1 MKKVAVGLK
10 LWESGNSSNHKMLTM
25 LLLVFLLTSTQL
37 RTIEQLAR
45 GMLWVPLDAL

>member
-10 LWESGNSSNHKMLTM
+10 LWESGNSSNHKMLTI

-37 RTIEQLAR
+37 RTIEQLAQ
-45 GMLWVPLDAL
+45 GVSTDPVGAL